1 MRTKFFTWLGKWIP
15 RHPWKIVAV
24 SLVLTAVCA
33 ALAVTRLSLDADQD
47 NLISEKLAYHK
58 RYKNFLREFG
68 DQEYLYLV
76 VESGGDL
83 ARAKQF
89 VRSAAEKISKL
100 PDISEVTYK
109 IDNPALE
116 KSFLLLLNQDQLKS
130 LADMVG
136 GGIFSIQK
144 FASLSSLE
152 GLFATIN
159 EEVAKPVSPSEE
171 KKLTLGFKF
180 LDGLIGSLDNAVTKG
195 TAYESQLEQ
204 LFFGD
209 GSFDP
214 DGYLVTKN
222 KKFVICLIMPAK
234 DYGTLAVIE
243 EPLKRIRNAIDE
255 TRREFPGVKAG
266 LTGRPVLA
274 ADEMATSSRD
284 MNLATVMSIIAVA
297 VVFIIAFRS
306 AARPLL
312 AMTSLIMGIT
322 WTYGF
327 VTVAFG
333 TLNILSIVFAI
344 ILVGSSIEY
353 GIHVVAR
360 YQEELARHRHIDEAV
375 KRMLLA
381 IGKADLTSAATTAGA
396 FATLLFTNFRAL
408 KQLGAIAGMGIIFC
422 LSAMLIVLPALL
434 VIRDQKL
441 YGNRA
446 VPAWATPKPAMRV
459 TAITKLY
466 RRPAFL
472 LAAAALLTVAVAPFA
487 RKVFFDFNLLN
498 LQAKGIESVE
508 YERKLITESDESTWF
523 ANAVAKT
530 PEESAQLSEKFRKLP
545 VVKKVDDITTVVPLD
560 QKARMFLVRRM
571 APFFE
576 KIPLTLALSRKG
588 RGNNVPPLP
597 RRERVGVRVLVEKI
611 DEFNSSLARLEEEAF
626 SAGRV
631 DAVEELEGFRDRVSQ
646 LSHHIEETPE
656 ASERIAE
663 FENAFFKDLHDKLDL
678 LASGMH
684 PQLLKIEDMP
694 ETVRRR
700 FISPKGNYA
709 VYITPAEDIWN
720 EESLKRFVTETRK
733 VDPMVLGT
741 PVEVYESGRIM
752 VRAFLISGVLA
763 FIVIFSLALMDFH
776 SIRAAVMA
784 AMPLALGGLW
794 LVSIMGIFKIP
805 FNLANFFAIPIII
818 GVGVDSGVHIIHRL
832 KQERELPALGRATG
846 TSVTLTAVT
855 NAIGFGMMMIAS
867 HRGIASLGKIMAI
880 GTICCAVAALLV
892 MPPVAWRVLGF
903 NRK

>member
-1 MRTKFFTWLGKWIP
+1 MRTRFFTWLGNFIP
-15 RHPWKIVAV
+15 RHPWKIVVTA
-24 SLVLTAVCA
+24 LVLTAVSGV
-33 ALAVTRLSLDADQD
+33 LAITSLSLDADQD
-47 NLISEKLAYHK
+47 NLISEKLEYHK
-58 RYKNFLREFG
+58 RYKDFLREFG

-83 ARAKQF
+83 ARAKKF
-89 VRSAAEKISKL
+89 VKSAADRISRL

-116 KSFLLLLNQDQLKS
+116 KSFLLLLNQDQLRS

-136 GGIFSIQK
+136 GGTFSIQR

-152 GLFATIN
+152 ELFSVIN
-159 EEVAKPVSPSEE
+159 EEIQKPVSPKEE
-171 KKLTLGFKF
+171 EKLTLGFKF
-180 LDGLIGSLDNAVTKG
+180 LDGLVGSLDSAVTNG
-195 TAYESQLEQ
+195 TPYESQLEN
-204 LFFGD
+204 LFFGE

-214 DGYLVTKN
+214 EGYLVTKN
-222 KKFVICLIMPAK
+222 KKFLICLIMPAK
-234 DYGTLAVIE
+234 NYGTLAVIE
-243 EPLKRIRNAIDE
+243 EPLKRIRNAIEE
-255 TRREFPGVKAG
+255 TRWEFPGIKAG

-274 ADEMATSSRD
+274 ADEMATSNRD
-284 MNLATVMSIIAVA
+284 MNMATILSLIAVA

-312 AMTSLIMGIT
+312 AMAALVMGIA

-333 TLNILSIVFAI
+333 TLNLLSIVFAI
-344 ILVGSSIEY
+344 ILVGASIEY

-360 YQEELARHRHIDEAV
+360 YQEELSRHRNIDEAV

-408 KQLGAIAGMGIIFC
+408 KQLGAIAGMGIVFC
-422 LSAMLIVLPALL
+422 VSAMLFVLPALL
-434 VIRDQKL
+434 VIRDHKL
-441 YGNRA
+441 YGDRKM
-446 VPAWATPKPAMRV
+446 PAWAKPKPAMQV

-472 LAAAALLTVAVAPFA
+472 LAGAAIVTIALSPFV
-487 RKVFFDFNLLN
+487 RKIFFDFNLLN

-530 PEESAQLSEKFRKLP
+530 PEESAKLAEKFRKLP
-545 VVKKVDDITTVVPLD
+545 VVKKVEDITSIVPLD
-560 QKARMFLVRRM
+560 QKARMFLIRRM
-571 APFFE
+571 APAFE
-576 KIPLTLALSRKG
+576 NIKGIKFDGGNVPVDAATLARQISSF
-588 RGNNVPPLP
+588 
-597 RRERVGVRVLVEKI
+597 
-611 DEFNSSLARLEEEAF
+611 DSSLSRLEEEAF
-626 SAGRV
+626 SAGRI
-631 DAVEELEGFRDRVSQ
+631 DAVEELEGFRDRVSK
-646 LSHHIEETPE
+646 LARDIEAAPE
-656 ASERIAE
+656 ASFRIAE
-663 FENAFFKDLHDKLDL
+663 FEKAFFGDLHDKLDL

-684 PQLLKIEDMP
+684 PAPLKIGDMP
-694 ETVRRR
+694 PAIQRR

-709 VYITPAEDIWN
+709 IYITPAEDIWN
-720 EESLKRFVTETRK
+720 EESLKRFVTEIRK
-733 VDPMVLGT
+733 VDPLVLGT
-741 PVEVYESGRIM
+741 PIEVYESGRIM

-763 FIVIFSLALMDFH
+763 FIVIYMLALIDFK
-776 SIRAAVMA
+776 SIRAAAMA
-784 AMPLALGGLW
+784 TMPLFLGGLW
-794 LVSIMGIFKIP
+794 LVSIMGLFGIP

-846 TSVTLTAVT
+846 TSVLLTAAT
-855 NAIGFGMMMIAS
+855 NAIGFGMMMIAA
-867 HRGIASLGKIMAI
+867 HRGIASLGMIMAI

-892 MPPVAWRVLGF
+892 MPPIAWRFLGF
-903 NRK
+903 HDEKSRGGIK